1 MEKLQVP
8 KIKNYMITSLVKLN
22 SNMDVY
28 ESIDLL
34 LKNKISGAPVVDESG
49 HLIGVLSERD
59 CLRIMANGSFHEL
72 PGGVV
77 NDYMSKNIQTLHV
90 DDDIF
95 QAADTFLHHKFRR
108 IPIVDK
114 KNRLVGQI
122 SRRDVLRAIQDAA
135 KSAKIEKYPSKYLSP
150 QMKASLGD
158 KSS

>member
-8 KIKNYMITSLVKLN
+8 KIKDYMTTSIVKL
-22 SNMDVY
+22 SANMDIY

-34 LKNKISGAPVVDESG
+34 LKYKISGAPVENESG

-59 CLRIMANGSFHEL
+59 CLRVMANGSFHDL
-72 PGGVV
+72 PGAVV
-77 NDYMSKNIQTLHV
+77 SDYMSKKIFTLQM
-90 DDDIF
+90 DNDIF

-135 KSAKIEKYPSKYLSP
+135 KSSKIEKYPSKYLSP
-150 QMKASLGD
+150 EMKASLGD